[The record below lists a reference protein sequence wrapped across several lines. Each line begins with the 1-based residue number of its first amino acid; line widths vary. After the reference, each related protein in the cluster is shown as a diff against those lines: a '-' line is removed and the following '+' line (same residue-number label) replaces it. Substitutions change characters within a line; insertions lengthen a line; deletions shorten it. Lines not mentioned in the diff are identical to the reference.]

1 MGYHFEIDGLDAT
14 VHPEFGETEIGLRID
29 GIPYRVSLAS
39 LAPLASGTERGEA
52 ILEFDGQRERVWLAS
67 RGDVHFVHLR
77 GRTHRVVAINALER
91 ARQEAAPSGGAEIL
105 RAPMPGVVVRVAVEP
120 GADVSRGQLLMTIES
135 MKLETAITAPH
146 DARIAEVCVSA
157 GASFDQDATLIRL
170 EAENDDEP
178 DGLAK
183 ENSK

>member
-29 GIPYRVSLAS
+29 GFPHRVSLAPG
-39 LAPLASGTERGEA
+39 AEPGEA
-52 ILEFDGQRERVWLAS
+52 ILELDGESERVWLAS

-91 ARQEAAPSGGAEIL
+91 ARQEAAPTGGAEIL
-105 RAPMPGVVVRVAVEP
+105 NAPMPGVVVRVAVDVGTE
-120 GADVSRGQLLMTIES
+120 VSRGQLLMTIES

-146 DARIAEVCVSA
+146 DARIAEICVSA
-157 GASFDQDATLIRL
+157 GESFDQDAALIRL
-170 EAENDDEP
+170 EAETNDEP
-178 DGLAK
+178 DAPAK
-183 ENSK
+183 ENAK